1 MANIKKTFNFRN
13 GVQVDEDN
21 LIVNATGLVG
31 IGTTIPTEALDVR
44 GTAKVVGLVTSNEG
58 FIGIFTA
65 HTSSLGTVALS
76 TSIIGAGVSI
86 KSGIITSN
94 SATGLVTYYGDARFL
109 QGMPTSQWEDTDAG
123 FGVTSIFNTGG
134 TVGIATTNPQFSLQ
148 VGNNVNGGEKGVGIS
163 SVGNIKA
170 SGIITAT
177 TFSGNFNGSVDS
189 SALNAT
195 GVSTLGVSTF
205 TGAVSFG
212 SNALFGDNDKI
223 LLGNGGSEFQ
233 VYHTGATSI
242 IKSGEG
248 NLNLQTAS
256 GEVLLSNTAGVV
268 GVSYKHND
276 RVQIRH
282 AGSLRFSTSGVGVT
296 VYNQLDTTN
305 MVVSGVSTFSEDV
318 ITGVGAT
325 VGLGTHVFFGDNIK
339 ATFGSGNEVKMYH
352 KPDTNDFRSEFA
364 STNYVIMTQA
374 LDFKNQAGNK
384 ATITAFEPGGIPEVR
399 LFNDGNEKLR
409 TTGFGVTIFNQLDT
423 TNIVASGVITATTEL
438 NSPLVGVGTD
448 DPATDIQVRKSGA
461 AQIRVTSDSNAA
473 IVSVG
478 RESGAG
484 NGNNGALRYGNESVA
499 FDYSTNKS
507 LDILNYSTG
516 NINFNLDATN
526 QVSNIGDFYWSKYNN
541 PIMTL
546 TSGGNLG
553 IGITLPEYKLHVAGV
568 STFTG
573 DVYGGNNLTIGG
585 DLTVGGSFQ
594 INELIGNV
602 TGNVVGS
609 IESDATVGMNT
620 ISLLTSDGIGI
631 GVTNGEHRLRVNFNP
646 GTTFY
651 VTDGGK
657 VGIGTDRVYSQ
668 IKLAAPDQ
676 AAVFAGV
683 GIGTTSLRS
692 ACDFGSAGAI
702 SNDPDAG
709 ITGRYMIPPLL
720 DNAGRGNLQGLI
732 AGAMIFNTDTNKLNV
747 YNGTAWREVTDGA
760 V

>member
-163 SVGNIKA
+163 SVGNIKV

-195 GVSTLGVSTF
+195 GVSTLGVSRF
-205 TGAVSFG
+205 TGAVSIGDSISVADNKRIYFGDDQDLSIRHNEPGHSYIQQGSGKDIVIQTGVLRIVNTADNKGLAAFNEDSWVQLYYDGTPRISTSGIGATIYGQLDTTNMVVSGVSTLGVSTFTGVVNFG
-212 SNALFGDNDKI
+212 SSALFGDDDIIKFGHSEDLKI
-223 LLGNGGSEFQ
+223 YHSSASGGNSIISDTGTGNLIIGGSILEFKNAALNETQAVFFEGQQ
-233 VYHTGATSI
+233 VDLYY
-242 IKSGEG
+242 G
-248 NLNLQTAS
+248 NT
-256 GEVLLSNTAGVV
+256 
-268 GVSYKHND
+268 KK
-276 RVQIRH
+276 
-282 AGSLRFSTSGVGVT
+282 FSTSGVGVT

-305 MVVSGVSTFSEDV
+305 
-318 ITGVGAT
+318 
-325 VGLGTHVFFGDNIK
+325 
-339 ATFGSGNEVKMYH
+339 
-352 KPDTNDFRSEFA
+352 
-364 STNYVIMTQA
+364 
-374 LDFKNQAGNK
+374 
-384 ATITAFEPGGIPEVR
+384 
-399 LFNDGNEKLR
+399 
-409 TTGFGVTIFNQLDT
+409 
-423 TNIVASGVITATTEL
+423 IVASGVITATTQL

-448 DPATDIQVRKSGA
+448 DPITDIQVRSASA

-478 RESGAG
+478 RESGAV

-541 PIMTL
+541 PVMTL

-573 DVYGGNNLTIGG
+573 DVYGGSNLTVDGN
-585 DLTVGGSFQ
+585 LTVGGSFQ

-631 GVTNGEHRLRVNFNP
+631 GVTNGEHRLRVNFNS

-668 IKLAAPDQ
+668 IKLAVPDQ

-683 GIGTTSLRS
+683 GIGTTSPRS
-692 ACDFGSAGAI
+692 ALDFSSAGAI

-709 ITGRYMIPPLL
+709 ITSRFMIPPLL
-720 DNAGRGNLQGLI
+720 DNARRGGLTNLV

>member
-44 GTAKVVGLVTSNEG
+44 GTTKVVGLVTSQEG
-58 FIGIFTA
+58 FVGVFTA

-212 SNALFGDNDKI
+212 SSALFGDNERIIFGDDPK
-223 LLGNGGSEFQ
+223 LHLYYDGS
-233 VYHTGATSI
+233 ASI
-242 IKSGEG
+242 IKASGQI
-248 NLNLQTAS
+248 NLATAS
-256 GEVLLSNTAGVV
+256 DQVIIGNTAGAAGIV
-268 GVSYKHND
+268 YKKD
-276 RVQIRH
+276 DFVEIRDNNTK
-282 AGSLRFSTSGVGVT
+282 RFRTNGIGVT
-296 VYNQLDTTN
+296 IYNQLDTTN
-305 MVVSGVSTFSEDV
+305 MVVSGVSTLGVSTFTGPVSFGASVSFGDDDFAKFGHNDDLSIYHTGADSIIRNTTGQLALQSPQWGVQGAGSQGYNIYCVAGAQIQLYYAGDKKLETTN
-318 ITGVGAT
+318 TGVL
-325 VGLGTHVFFGDNIK
+325 V
-339 ATFGSGNEVKMYH
+339 S
-352 KPDTNDFRSEFA
+352 
-364 STNYVIMTQA
+364 
-374 LDFKNQAGNK
+374 
-384 ATITAFEPGGIPEVR
+384 
-399 LFNDGNEKLR
+399 
-409 TTGFGVTIFNQLDT
+409 NQLDT

-461 AQIRVTSDSNAA
+461 AQIRVTSDSNTA

-573 DVYGGNNLTIGG
+573 DVYGGNNFTVSGN
-585 DLTVGGSFQ
+585 LTVGGSFQ
-594 INELIGNV
+594 LNELIGNV

-631 GVTNGEHRLRVNFNP
+631 GVTSGGKRLKINNNNG
-646 GTTFY
+646 TQFY
-651 VTDGGK
+651 VSNSGQVGVCTDW
-657 VGIGTDRVYSQ
+657 TFTN
-668 IKLAAPDQ
+668 IKF
-676 AAVFAGV
+676 AVPNAQSIFSAVGV
-683 GIGTTSLRS
+683 GTVTLRS
-692 ACDFGSAGAI
+692 ALDFSAAGATP
-702 SNDPDAG
+702 NDPNGA
-709 ITGRYMIPPLL
+709 IANRFMIPPLL
-720 DNAGRGNLQGLI
+720 NNAQRVGLSTVP
-732 AGAMIFNTDTNKLNV
+732 GAMIYNTDTNKLNV